1 VTATREPLGVG
12 GTNASRSAGNENRGN
27 QGLHDEPHLLM
38 IFVINTIMTFIMY
51 DVRGEV
57 ENSAMKVSRE
67 QVAENRKRILDAA
80 ARLFRERG
88 FESVT
93 VAEVMSAAG
102 LTHGGFYGHFDSK
115 DALIDAAMGHVPP
128 AQRGRVTLE
137 NPNRYADAYL
147 SRQHR
152 DNVGSGC
159 PFAALGTEAA
169 RASNGVRH
177 TLTQSL
183 RSQIDT
189 LAASSPGATP
199 QERRRAA
206 IASLSTMMGG
216 VMLARL
222 VDDDSLSEEILASA
236 RAALRLT

>member
-1 VTATREPLGVG
+1 
-12 GTNASRSAGNENRGN
+12 
-27 QGLHDEPHLLM
+27 
-38 IFVINTIMTFIMY
+38 
-51 DVRGEV
+51 
-57 ENSAMKVSRE
+57 MKVSRE

-80 ARLFRERG
+80 AQLFRERG
-88 FESVT
+88 FEGVT

-115 DALIDAAMGHVPP
+115 EALIDAAMAHQL
-128 AQRGRVTLE
+128 ASHRRVTLE
-137 NPNRYADAYL
+137 NPHHYADQYL

-169 RASNGVRH
+169 RSSREVRH

-183 RSQIDT
+183 RRQIDT
-189 LAASSPGATP
+189 LSASSPGATQ

-206 IASLSTMMGG
+206 MATLATMMGG

-222 VDDDSLSEEILASA
+222 VDGNLLSDEILVAA
-236 RAALRLT
+236 RQSLRLT